1 MRKTKAAT
9 RQKGRGTPKNGKNG
23 ERYQV
28 LLALVKENPL
38 RLFNVGDI
46 QRIFRIP
53 PATMTEL
60 RQLAARDPAT
70 DPWLGDL
77 TSPQEFSQWFW
88 HTRRGLVE
96 KFPGASKPE

>member
-1 MRKTKAAT
+1 MAKSKGSAPKATDRDA
-9 RQKGRGTPKNGKNG
+9 KNGNG

-46 QRIFRIP
+46 RKIFRIP
-53 PATMTEL
+53 EQTMTEL
-60 RQLAARDPAT
+60 RQLAARDPET
-70 DPWLGDL
+70 DPWMGDL

-88 HTRRGLVE
+88 HTRRVLNQ
-96 KFPGASKPE
+96 KFPK